1 MSAWEKGVKMIDIII
16 AAVMVLIIAISAFIG
31 MKKGFIRMIA
41 GFVEYVVSFLLAYVF
56 CSKLAVYV
64 KKIPFI
70 AKMVTDTEMPSLEG
84 MTLGEKIKFVVDYIV
99 DNVIAKGADQASLEA
114 AAIVKNYIASI
125 ISTAIAFILI
135 FVVTLLLQKLIVL
148 LLDLAAK
155 APGLKQINGGLGF
168 VFGLVCGSFW
178 TWLLA
183 NIFVRAALPILCAKF
198 PETFTEALA
207 SGAVMTFFLKI
218 NPVSLVLNFLTWIA
232 DKFTK

>member
-1 MSAWEKGVKMIDIII
+1 MIDIII

-148 LLDLAAK
+148 LLDFAAK